1 MEEISQIRF
10 INRLKDF
17 FFHDGRKYESDEVK
31 QKAFDAMLLLW
42 NSDNMNCCGYIYT
55 QELIRHVMLNKMM
68 PRDLDEA
75 IKWWKKFGET
85 SVDDLCQDL
94 LLAVVLKNSFDLF
107 HKALKDEI
115 VPIEYAAK

>member
-17 FFHDGRKYESDEVK
+17 FFHDDRKYESDEVK

-55 QELIRHVMLNKMM
+55 QEMIRHVMLNKMM

-85 SVDDLCQDL
+85 SVDGLCQDL
-94 LLAVVLKNSFDLF
+94 LLAVVIKNSFDLF

-115 VPIEYAAK
+115 VPIEYVAK